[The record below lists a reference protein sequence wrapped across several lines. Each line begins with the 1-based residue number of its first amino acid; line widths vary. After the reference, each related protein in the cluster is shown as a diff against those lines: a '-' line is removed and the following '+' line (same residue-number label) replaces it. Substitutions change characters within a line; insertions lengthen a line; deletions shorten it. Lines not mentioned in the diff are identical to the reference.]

1 MNMEYMLSS
10 IISIFAIL
18 NHLLSICIYKRG
30 TKTEKESKIF
40 NKKSVLW
47 DVIISVLQVNIGY
60 NYLIRPL
67 KLKEYVYWDCFL
79 VTSLVIYFIA
89 CITFLFVLWC
99 YYKNWSKKQQKE
111 KHFNKPQ

>member
-1 MNMEYMLSS
+1 MNIEYMLSS

-18 NHLLSICIYKRG
+18 NHLLSICIYKRE
-30 TKTEKESKIF
+30 TKTQKKSKLF

-47 DVIISVLQVNIGY
+47 DVIISALQVNIGY

-67 KLKEYVYWDCFL
+67 KLKEYVFLDGLL
-79 VTSLVIYFIA
+79 VTSIVLYFIA